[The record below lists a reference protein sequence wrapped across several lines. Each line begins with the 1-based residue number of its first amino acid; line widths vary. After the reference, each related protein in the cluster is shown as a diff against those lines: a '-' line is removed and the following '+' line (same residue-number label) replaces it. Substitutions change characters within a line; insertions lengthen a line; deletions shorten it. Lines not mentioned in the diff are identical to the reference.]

1 MTMKKLKTF
10 EVQMT
15 ATITKRLR
23 VKAED
28 EEEAEEIAFEDF
40 NCDASITEKYWEEID
55 FVREVS

>member
-1 MTMKKLKTF
+1 MKKLKTF
-10 EVQMT
+10 EVQVT

-28 EEEAEEIAFEDF
+28 EEEAEEIASVDF
-40 NCDASITEKYWEEID
+40 NCAPSITEKYWEEID